1 MNNNMI
7 WKRIDTKTNKILL
20 KSKLEEDDFR
30 NEKIENDDIRQD
42 GFSKKYNGF
51 NDSYELQYWI
61 DKDICDE
68 DIEIIEFN
76 KKLEKWDLGNFIND
90 NIILSIND
98 NIDFNNFNLI
108 KDKNYNEEYNNYL
121 LTYKEKNITFKIP
134 ETNVEVISIF
144 NNKCIRL
151 QYDDMDETFMK
162 FFDNLENK
170 IINCVKD
177 DNNNFNI
184 DLNKYTFN
192 SNKKDKN
199 NQKYIEF
206 KVKKDSIEERI
217 YNNAII
223 YIKCNRL
230 WKFNYENKDGQEIYI
245 WGVSMTVDKIIENN

>member
-1 MNNNMI
+1 
-7 WKRIDTKTNKILL
+7 
-20 KSKLEEDDFR
+20 
-30 NEKIENDDIRQD
+30 
-42 GFSKKYNGF
+42 
-51 NDSYELQYWI
+51 
-61 DKDICDE
+61 
-68 DIEIIEFN
+68 
-76 KKLEKWDLGNFIND
+76 
-90 NIILSIND
+90 
-98 NIDFNNFNLI
+98 
-108 KDKNYNEEYNNYL
+108 
-121 LTYKEKNITFKIP
+121 
-134 ETNVEVISIF
+134 
-144 NNKCIRL
+144 
-151 QYDDMDETFMK
+151 MDETFIK

-230 WKFNYENKDGQEIYI
+230 WKFNYENKDGQEVYI